1 MNEKVRS
8 ARVWRAVLW
17 FFKLVACARQG
28 LKIVMPEHKFIL
40 ANPPSLSH
48 PSLGTDAHSIPTRLS
63 ERGWLGK
70 YKVSF
75 VSHLSF

>member
-1 MNEKVRS
+1 MCVEGG
-8 ARVWRAVLW
+8 VLW

-40 ANPPSLSH
+40 ANPLPSLSH
-48 PSLGTDAHSIPTRLS
+48 PSFGTDAHSIHLHGYRRER

-75 VSHLSF
+75 VSHFSF